1 MNEKRE
7 PSNEV
12 DKYAVA
18 IIRKDSWENES
29 IVGHVPENISKCCS
43 MFLTIPNTAI
53 EVQVVDKRVN
63 REGGYGLEIPVIY
76 RFFWCRKIGEMT
88 G

>member
-1 MNEKRE
+1 MFMNEKRE

-43 MFLTIPNTAI
+43 MLLTINNTAI
-53 EVQVVDKRVN
+53 KVQAMDWKSQLYTVFLMQKD
-63 REGGYGLEIPVIY
+63 
-76 RFFWCRKIGEMT
+76 W
-88 G
+88 